1 MTKRNKKIAAA
12 LCCTGLLV
20 LGSVGLAQAQSPTI
34 LAGGAR
40 QDSMA
45 GPGVESERGQDLDMI
60 RIWGP
65 VLAAED
71 GVIRIDNQSGV
82 SYEGEIVLNV
92 DSEYSR
98 VLDAENGFPAQLGD
112 IKAGEFIYAYIGPAM
127 TMSLPPMTTAEMVIC
142 HVPQDKQA
150 PDYVQV
156 KSMKQGA
163 DGNWSLTAAGDYT
176 MFNGLTRIDTTDAV
190 WLSLLKFSPEARISY
205 VDTDDRLDTI
215 SKVLDPENIRVL
227 HIGIMGTN
235 LEGIGQYKNLEELE
249 VESNLSAQ
257 SVDVSSIEQCS
268 NLKSLRLRCGESYTG
283 LEKIGALKQ
292 LKSLYVDQAFLGDCT
307 FLTDLPQLESLSVKT
322 GAEASLSILESL
334 PNLKQV
340 AFLDQEYIPSGEIH
354 RLQGVKEL
362 SLAVNEAESLYEL
375 AALNTL
381 EALKLH
387 MSIKEYNVPVDVSPL
402 GALEGLERLWLDN
415 FWGGEMAGAE
425 KLFNLP
431 SLTVLWIGRKGTS
444 DVELLLDT
452 ELLQNNPSIQE
463 LGLWACYPESAAD
476 GEKLD
481 YTFILHYPG
490 IKRLYLE
497 DCDLEDISFVSE
509 LEDLRACSLQQ
520 NKISSLLP
528 LLACKKLE
536 IVAADADAAAGVRF
550 PADVVVDLEPF
561 ARIFENEA

>member
-163 DGNWSLTAAGDYT
+163 DGNWSLTAADGTAYHVPGDCQILPY
-176 MFNGLTRIDTTDAV
+176 LTRNLV
-190 WLSLLKFSPEARISY
+190 
-205 VDTDDRLDTI
+205 RLED
-215 SKVLDPENIRVL
+215 
-227 HIGIMGTN
+227 
-235 LEGIGQYKNLEELE
+235 
-249 VESNLSAQ
+249 
-257 SVDVSSIEQCS
+257 
-268 NLKSLRLRCGESYTG
+268 
-283 LEKIGALKQ
+283 
-292 LKSLYVDQAFLGDCT
+292 
-307 FLTDLPQLESLSVKT
+307 
-322 GAEASLSILESL
+322 
-334 PNLKQV
+334 
-340 AFLDQEYIPSGEIH
+340 
-354 RLQGVKEL
+354 VKE
-362 SLAVNEAESLYEL
+362 SDNCMIWMDDMGSV
-375 AALNTL
+375 
-381 EALKLH
+381 
-387 MSIKEYNVPVDVSPL
+387 
-402 GALEGLERLWLDN
+402 ERIV
-415 FWGGEMAGAE
+415 
-425 KLFNLP
+425 LFAQ
-431 SLTVLWIGRKGTS
+431 
-444 DVELLLDT
+444 D
-452 ELLQNNPSIQE
+452 
-463 LGLWACYPESAAD
+463 
-476 GEKLD
+476 
-481 YTFILHYPG
+481 
-490 IKRLYLE
+490 
-497 DCDLEDISFVSE
+497 
-509 LEDLRACSLQQ
+509 
-520 NKISSLLP
+520 
-528 LLACKKLE
+528 
-536 IVAADADAAAGVRF
+536 
-550 PADVVVDLEPF
+550 
-561 ARIFENEA
+561 FE